1 MEIIREAGGEIML
14 VVGGADIGTGTV
26 DTGVKAHPMTRSIL
40 KGREEEGS
48 GCLAATPYSKRLGIR
63 MIVRTVK
70 ITEEVVEVGVPRTP
84 PPTKVEGVLE

>member
-1 MEIIREAGGEIML
+1 MIMEIIREADGEIML

-48 GCLAATPYSKRLGIR
+48 VKTPYSKRLGIR
-63 MIVRTVK
+63 MIVRMVK
-70 ITEEVVEVGVPRTP
+70 ITVEVVEVGVPRTP